1 MDMKNTLKGIAVGSL
16 AALTLAAG
24 LTIATIPAFAQGDDA
39 TPAAPTS
46 EWRGADGMEEGELGR
61 RGGPRGFAGGERG
74 DRGADLAEQLGIS
87 VEELQAAEEA
97 AREQALAE
105 ALADGRISQEQADLM
120 AAGQALREYVDRE
133 AIMAGVLGIT
143 VDELTAARE
152 DGSLRDL
159 MASVDRD
166 ELHASM
172 QEATEA
178 AVAQAVADG
187 VITQEQADLLA
198 ERSGP
203 GGRGDHR
210 GGRGK

>member
-46 EWRGADGMEEGELGR
+46 EWRGADGLEEGEMGR
-61 RGGPRGFAGGERG
+61 RGGPRYFTGGERG
-74 DRGADLAEQLGIS
+74 DRRADLAEQLGIS
-87 VEELQAAEEA
+87 VEELRAAQEA
-97 AREQALAE
+97 AREQALAQ

-120 AAGQALREYVDRE
+120 TAGQALREYVDRE
-133 AIMAGVLGIT
+133 AIMAGALGIT
-143 VDELTAARE
+143 IDELTAARE

-172 QEATEA
+172 QEATDA

-198 ERSGP
+198 ER
-203 GGRGDHR
+203 GDHR
-210 GGRGK
+210 GARGK

>member
-1 MDMKNTLKGIAVGSL
+1 MDMKNTLKGIAIGSL

-24 LTIATIPAFAQGDDA
+24 LTMATLPAFAQGDDA
-39 TPAAPTS
+39 TPAAPTTD
-46 EWRGADGMEEGELGR
+46 WRGADSMEEGEQGR
-61 RGGPRGFAGGERG
+61 HSGPHGFAGGERG
-74 DRGADLAEQLGIS
+74 DRLADLSEQLGLS
-87 VEELQAAEEA
+87 VVELQAAQQA
-97 AREQALAE
+97 AREQSLAR

-120 AAGQALREYVDRE
+120 TAGQALREYVDRE
-133 AIMAGVLGIT
+133 TIMAGAMGIT

-159 MASVDRD
+159 MASIDRD

-172 QEATEA
+172 QEAIEA

-198 ERSGP
+198 ERGGP

-210 GGRGK
+210 GARGK

>member
-1 MDMKNTLKGIAVGSL
+1 MDMKNWLQGIAAGSL

-24 LTIATIPAFAQGDDA
+24 LTIAATPAFAQSDD
-39 TPAAPTS
+39 AAPTAPTT
-46 EWRGADGMEEGELGR
+46 EWRGPGGMEEGEMGR
-61 RGGPRGFAGGERG
+61 HGGPHGFAGGERG
-74 DRGADLAEQLGIS
+74 DRGVELAEQLGIS
-87 VEELQAAEEA
+87 VEELQAAQEA

-120 AAGQALREYVDRE
+120 TAGQALREYVDRD
-133 AIMAGVLGIT
+133 AILAGALGIT

-210 GGRGK
+210 GARGK